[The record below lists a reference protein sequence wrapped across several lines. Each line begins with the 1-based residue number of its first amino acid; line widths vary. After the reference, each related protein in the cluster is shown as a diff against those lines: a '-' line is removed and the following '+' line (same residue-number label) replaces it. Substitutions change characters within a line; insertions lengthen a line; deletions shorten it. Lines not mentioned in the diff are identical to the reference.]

1 MHVMILNQTFYP
13 DTAATAQHM
22 WDLARHLDRRGDT
35 VTVVSSRV
43 YYGTDR
49 QHEHALDR
57 YGAHITVERVAG
69 TRFGKNSRAGLIGR
83 ALDFLSFYLAAGAK
97 LRSLP
102 EPPDVVLALT
112 SPPMISSLAAALRWV
127 DAKLGRRTP
136 RRVCHEMDLY
146 PDAAVA
152 SGFTREGSSLERL
165 LTAITART
173 LASADAVIALG
184 RDMQQR
190 ILDHS
195 GGRVDPA
202 RVCVVTPWAEGDQLR
217 PVDKRDNPMA
227 RSLGLDDVFT
237 VVYSGNLGIA
247 HDLDTIA
254 RAIELT
260 RDDPRICWL
269 FIGGGKRFDELRR
282 IVDERR
288 WRHLRILPFQPRE
301 DLSATLNLADVHL
314 VSQLPSFTGVVVPSK
329 LFGILAVGKPAILV
343 GPAETECGRIIA
355 EHDAGVI
362 VANGD
367 AEALVAAIQRLRDD
381 PALRRAM
388 GARARSAFEREYD
401 APISCARIEE
411 ILRGTLSDERNL

>member
-1 MHVMILNQTFYP
+1 MHVLILNQTFHP

-49 QHEHALDR
+49 RHENAFDR

-83 ALDFLSFYLAAGAK
+83 ALDFLSFYVAAGAK

-102 EPPDVVLALT
+102 TPPDVVLVLT

-127 DAKLGRRTP
+127 DAKIGRRAP
-136 RRVCHEMDLY
+136 KLVCHVMDLY
-146 PDAAVA
+146 PDAAIA
-152 SGFTREGSSLERL
+152 SGFLREGSLPERL

-184 RDMQQR
+184 RDMRKR
-190 ILDHS
+190 ILDRC
-195 GGRVDPA
+195 GRRVDPA
-202 RVCVVTPWAEGDQLR
+202 RVHVVTPWAEGDQLN
-217 PVDKRDNPMA
+217 PVGRRANPMA
-227 RSLGLDDVFT
+227 RSLGLEDVFT
-237 VVYSGNLGIA
+237 VVYSGNLGVA

-260 RDDPRICWL
+260 RDDGRLCWL
-269 FIGGGKRFDELRR
+269 FIGGGNRFDDLRR
-282 IVDERR
+282 MVDERR
-288 WRHLRILPFQPRE
+288 WPHVRILPFQPRE
-301 DLSATLNLADVHL
+301 HLNASLNLADVHL
-314 VSQLPSFTGVVVPSK
+314 VSQLPAFTGVVVPSK
-329 LFGILAVGKPAILV
+329 LFGILAVGKPVILV
-343 GPAETECGRIIA
+343 GPADTECGRIIA
-355 EHDAGVI
+355 EHNAGVI

-367 AEALVAAIQRLRDD
+367 SDGLVAAIHRLRDD
-381 PALRRAM
+381 PECRRAM
-388 GARARSAFEREYD
+388 GARGRSAFEREYD
-401 APISCARIEE
+401 AGVSCARIER
-411 ILRGTLSDERNL
+411 ILRST